1 MKTEYRNIPFTIVM
15 QGAPVITDLNAVVFV
30 ESDNIMCLDV
40 DLDSKWCELVGT
52 GGGDGGI
59 EVYVDGTGRTYHPE
73 SGPGGHG
80 MTGIRF
86 ELPDWNM
93 YCAECSR
100 YTLRVVLY
108 KEKL

>member
-59 EVYVDGTGRTYHPE
+59 EVYVDGTGRTYHPRE
-73 SGPGGHG
+73 RTRRSRH
-80 MTGIRF
+80 
-86 ELPDWNM
+86 D
-93 YCAECSR
+93 R
-100 YTLRVVLY
+100 YTLRATRLEHVLC
-108 KEKL
+108 